1 MRFHHA
7 VVPSQLHADYGT
19 PIALKVQISR
29 ERPCSGVNLASRYA
43 VDYIG
48 ACSANTA
55 NCRFFRA
62 LPPQLCYS
70 CFALNTSVVLCGL
83 W

>member
-29 ERPCSGVNLASRYA
+29 ESACSGVNFASPYA

-55 NCRFFRA
+55 NSRFFRV

-70 CFALNTSVVLCGL
+70 FFALNTSVVLCGL